1 MKGVIKL
8 GFLLSTSLIT
18 AAMCVYSA
26 EKGLGITA
34 FAASWVVAGNMHWHA
49 GVISL
54 AEDGCFEAL

>member
-18 AAMCVYSA
+18 ATTCVNSA

-34 FAASWVVAGNMHWHA
+34 FAARSVVAGKMHCHA
-49 GVISL
+49 GVSAL
-54 AEDGCFEAL
+54 TEDRCFEAL